1 MATRLI
7 QTALGPRMAVIEEKL
22 DRLVAANFTGG
33 ASAPPSPPVPAS
45 VTDETVTLAE
55 EALADPNA
63 VDALPSGS
71 RIAVGS
77 TESGPRANAVPSFYP
92 LQAMTVREALEA
104 RLIDWRGRLNRARY
118 EAAVAA
124 LADRDDALRAVTLP
138 IDKGAIPDNRPPRW
152 SLGAGPCWRKDRRT
166 AIDRE
171 VDRPQRSS
179 SRSPTA
185 LTSLTRSPTRS
196 RRVPGA
202 VSARP

>member
-7 QTALGPRMAVIEEKL
+7 HTALGPRMAVLEEKL
-22 DRLVAANFTGG
+22 DRLVAAHFMGG
-33 ASAPPSPPVPAS
+33 ASAPPSPPVSAS

-77 TESGPRANAVPSFYP
+77 TESGPRAISVLLYP

-118 EAAVAA
+118 EAAVEA
-124 LADRDDALRAVTLP
+124 LSDRDDALKAVVLP
-138 IDKGAIPDNRPPRW
+138 PAYP
-152 SLGAGPCWRKDRRT
+152 
-166 AIDRE
+166 
-171 VDRPQRSS
+171 
-179 SRSPTA
+179 
-185 LTSLTRSPTRS
+185 
-196 RRVPGA
+196 
-202 VSARP
+202 